1 VLDRAGCSA
10 DTPPRRSGQS
20 WLMASAANFGH
31 RCTRLQ
37 TSTAVDRPDNA
48 EDSLPVTAEGH
59 RRDRDLGHPRE
70 RPPAAGPDSRALS
83 LIARGVVGSI
93 ESTCLLLKNTVLRL
107 CARPDLPPDS
117 AFDRDS
123 RGRCAG
129 DASNMMAECWVLTA
143 SHAGP
148 VSARLLAS
156 HGVRSDRR
164 DRDRLRA
171 FPRPVQR
178 GHDDPPGQPWW
189 NTWPG
194 SPLPRLTDVPP
205 IGVIISCPHG
215 RRSRLQPKARPSA
228 TVP

>member
-93 ESTCLLLKNTVLRL
+93 ESHVFTPEEHCPQTLRT
-107 CARPDLPPDS
+107 ARPPSGLSVRPGLTRPLCWRCIEHDGRVLGTDS
-117 AFDRDS
+117 EPRRTGFRTPIGLA
-123 RGRCAG
+123 RGSIR
-129 DASNMMAECWVLTA
+129 
-143 SHAGP
+143 
-148 VSARLLAS
+148 SARSRPAAS
-156 HGVRSDRR
+156 
-164 DRDRLRA
+164 
-171 FPRPVQR
+171 
-178 GHDDPPGQPWW
+178 
-189 NTWPG
+189 
-194 SPLPRLTDVPP
+194 LPQT
-205 IGVIISCPHG
+205 CA
-215 RRSRLQPKARPSA
+215 ARP
-228 TVP
+228 